1 MQMCISSPSTPQEDP
16 ALEEQQAQQ
25 LETANLE
32 KKSAKEINCLNMS
45 VKAIRYMPKG
55 QWRALHKAL
64 ATKANKRKITIQG
77 LIQNF
82 SKPPKKRKTKNK
94 FDSEHSAETN

>member
-32 KKSAKEINCLNMS
+32 KKSAKEKTLD
-45 VKAIRYMPKG
+45 
-55 QWRALHKAL
+55 
-64 ATKANKRKITIQG
+64 
-77 LIQNF
+77 
-82 SKPPKKRKTKNK
+82 KKVASLTGGSGRRSLLKSGSGGMGFYNE
-94 FDSEHSAETN
+94 FI

>member
-32 KKSAKEINCLNMS
+32 KKSAKAKTLD
-45 VKAIRYMPKG
+45 
-55 QWRALHKAL
+55 
-64 ATKANKRKITIQG
+64 
-77 LIQNF
+77 
-82 SKPPKKRKTKNK
+82 KKVASLTGGSGRRSLLKSGSGGMGFYNE
-94 FDSEHSAETN
+94 FI